1 MGPTSQKY
9 RGGKRKPCAL
19 GAVHHPMGGPHPV
32 PVGTVRGSDVG
43 NVFSLLRNR
52 TWGQLVSVFT
62 CLEPYLNI
70 RQGSGRVVSRGTEAG
85 ILGHK
90 CMEAQGQV
98 RASTCG
104 QGIKG
109 RILSLG
115 RRNGQ
120 YTGRPVGAW
129 GQGRVSV
136 LELGDNA

>member
-1 MGPTSQKY
+1 MW
-9 RGGKRKPCAL
+9 A
-19 GAVHHPMGGPHPV
+19 
-32 PVGTVRGSDVG
+32 

-62 CLEPYLNI
+62 CLDLYPNI

-90 CMEAQGQV
+90 CMEAQEQV

-104 QGIKG
+104 QGIKD
-109 RILSLG
+109 RILSPG
-115 RRNGQ
+115 RKDGQ

-129 GQGRVSV
+129 GQGRVSM